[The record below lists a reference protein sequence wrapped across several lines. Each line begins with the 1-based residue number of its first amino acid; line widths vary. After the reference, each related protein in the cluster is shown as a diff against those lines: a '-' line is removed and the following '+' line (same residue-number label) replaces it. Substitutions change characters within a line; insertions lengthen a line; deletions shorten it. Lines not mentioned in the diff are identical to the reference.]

1 MNDYCICL
9 LTIYDIHMCMYELY
23 VCTVCIYVCMY
34 KTPTRKSYSRVRA
47 DCDLDIGLH
56 GIGSGH
62 SSIGRV
68 AQHRDERKTLD
79 ACEEM
84 NTS

>member
-1 MNDYCICL
+1 MITVYVCLQYTIFTCVCMNCIM
-9 LTIYDIHMCMYELY
+9 YCMY
-23 VCTVCIYVCMY
+23 YVCMY